1 MQNRID
7 QDGQKRTP
15 QQLIAVLETVAAELV
30 AEARRRPLD
39 EMVTRERDGKVFQFT
54 RGAVLAHVATHGM
67 HHRAQCLNML
77 KQLGVKPLPP
87 SSVTEWSRMADTG
100 N

>member
-1 MQNRID
+1 
-7 QDGQKRTP
+7 
-15 QQLIAVLETVAAELV
+15 LIAVLETVAAELV

-100 N
+100 H

>member
-100 N
+100 H